1 MNRISRQFKFQWKPL
16 LFGLAALATAS
27 GPATP
32 ARAQNQHYKVFL
44 NMSYSGN
51 IWQAAAGNGIKAL
64 AETAP
69 YDKEVEFKTVISGTD
84 VQRQISDLQS
94 MIAAGANAILI
105 YPLSPTAL
113 NRVIRQA
120 CEQKVLVFT
129 YDSTVTEP
137 CAYNVS
143 NITAR
148 YGANSAQWMAN
159 ELGGKGE
166 LIFNHGVA
174 GTTVTKVYDQQAYHI
189 FGKYPGIKIVGD
201 FYGNWNDATSQE
213 GVSKILAAH
222 PNVDAIW
229 TVDGTYG
236 SLEAVMK
243 ARPDRLVVI
252 SGQSNNGYR
261 LLIGDPA
268 MQKKGLKGLS
278 SSAGPAVGPF
288 AFKVMMEVLTGKKK
302 PTEHNIEYPLP
313 WVPFQ
318 EIRMCSGDKF
328 ENGCNVFPEGKVPP
342 LFIDTSLNGDLLP
355 ELNLAA
361 VQEGKAVP
369 GAKIQELAEIHYA
382 ENLPDVNCTK
392 CEAPPNWLEPSLVKP
407 IPVPK

>member
-1 MNRISRQFKFQWKPL
+1 MSMQPKQAGRGPRAALCGLIGL
-16 LFGLAALATAS
+16 LAAGVCAPAS
-27 GPATP
+27 
-32 ARAQNQHYKVFL
+32 AQGQHYKVFL
-44 NMSYSGN
+44 DMSYSGN
-51 IWQAAAGNGIKAL
+51 IWQAAAANGIKAL
-64 AETAP
+64 AETPP
-69 YDKEVEFKTVISGTD
+69 YDKAVEFKTVISGTD

-113 NRVIRQA
+113 NRVIRQG
-120 CEQKVLVFT
+120 CEQHVLIFT

-159 ELGGKGE
+159 EMGGKGE
-166 LIFNHGVA
+166 LVINHGVA
-174 GTTVTKVYDQQAYHI
+174 GTTVTKVYDEQAFHI
-189 FGKYPGIKIVGD
+189 FRKYPEIKIVGE

-222 PNVDAIW
+222 PNLDAIW

-236 SLEAVMK
+236 SLQAVMK

-268 MQKKGLKGLS
+268 MQKKGLRGLS
-278 SSAGPAVGPF
+278 SSAGPAVGPY

-302 PTEHNIEYPLP
+302 PTGHNIEYPLP
-313 WVPFQ
+313 WAPYQ
-318 EIRMCSGDKF
+318 DIKMCGGDKF

-361 VQEGKAVP
+361 VQEGKPIAGTSMQGLP
-369 GAKIQELAEIHYA
+369 DLHYA
-382 ENLPDVNCTK
+382 ENLPGVNCTD
-392 CEAPPNWLEPSLVKP
+392 CSQPADWLEPNLVKP
-407 IPVPK
+407 IPIPK